1 MKKLFILFALLIAAS
16 SAFAA
21 DDGVIKLSL
30 WDQMAVAAPNNKH
43 DVTGLDFGIGSK
55 TDSVTGLQLDLIWA
69 ETNYQLKGVSSAW
82 LVNMA
87 NQVKGFQTAA
97 FVKAT
102 DVVGVQL
109 GAVNMTQSINGAQIA
124 FYNQAEQLHGLQLG
138 FINYAR
144 EINQGLQIG
153 LLNIAENGYL
163 PVMVFVNGRF

>member
-1 MKKLFILFALLIAAS
+1 MKKLVILFFALLVTIPC
-16 SAFAA
+16 FAKEDA
-21 DDGVIKLSL
+21 VIKLSL

-43 DVTGLDFGIGSK
+43 EVTGLDFGIGSK
-55 TDSVTGLQLDLIWA
+55 TDSVTGLQLDLIWS

-97 FVKAT
+97 FVRAT

-109 GAVNMTQSINGAQIA
+109 GAVNMTQSVNGVQVA